1 MSHRAAACATLLLA
15 LVGAAPASAA
25 GCDPVDPSACL
36 LPWPNDYYTRHD
48 ASSPTKVRLALRPTA
63 TPVRKDDGKH
73 VDVTDL
79 NRADGFSPGGFAIV
93 RVDNVTD
100 AVLERSGAATMAHP
114 ERWSAKAAPLVLA
127 DAKTGKR
134 WPAVVELDAVAESD
148 KDRALL
154 IRPLRNLREG
164 RRYVIALRNLHAP
177 GRDQRGI
184 KPFALLRDRVKHLPP
199 ALEARRASLERV
211 FRELKRAGVR
221 RNPKIVV
228 AWDF

>member
-1 MSHRAAACATLLLA
+1 MSHRAAARATLLLA

-25 GCDPVDPSACL
+25 GCDPIDPSACL

-48 ASSPTKVRLALRPTA
+48 ASSPTKLRLALRPTA

-93 RVDNVTD
+93 RVPQVTSD
-100 AVLERSGAATMAHP
+100 AALERSRAATMAHP
-114 ERWSAKAAPLVLA
+114 ERWSAKNAPLVVA

-134 WPAVVELDAVAESD
+134 WPAVIEVDSVATSDAQ
-148 KDRALL
+148 RALL

-164 RRYVIALRNLHAP
+164 HRYVIALRNL
-177 GRDQRGI
+177 
-184 KPFALLRDRVKHLPP
+184 K
-199 ALEARRASLERV
+199 
-211 FRELKRAGVR
+211 
-221 RNPKIVV
+221 
-228 AWDF
+228 